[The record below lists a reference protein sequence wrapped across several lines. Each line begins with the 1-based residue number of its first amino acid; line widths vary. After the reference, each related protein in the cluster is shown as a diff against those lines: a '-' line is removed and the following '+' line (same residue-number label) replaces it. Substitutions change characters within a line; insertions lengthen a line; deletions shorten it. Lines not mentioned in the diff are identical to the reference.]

1 MALCI
6 GRKKSDAGFPPEAAG
21 TTVKWLQI
29 TVHKIVGNPPLF
41 LKQTPRRS
49 CFYKSNKLHSALV
62 LTINILNKSTMPAN
76 QPPARVLNAYDIK
89 VLSLASL
96 GGALEYYD
104 FIIFIFFAKTFG
116 DQFFP
121 ADLSPFWKT
130 LNTYGTFAIA
140 YFMRP
145 VGGVIMAHFG
155 DLVGRKRMFTLSI
168 VLMALPTFCIGF
180 LPTFEHIGYAAPLL
194 LLLMRMVQGIAIGG
208 EIPGAWVFVSEHV
221 PPKRIGIANG
231 MVTSGLTL
239 GILLGSLMALLIN
252 SSFSKPDITA
262 FAWRIPF
269 FVGGILGFVTV
280 YLRGYLHET
289 PVFKEMQ
296 AMKTLNQG
304 LPIATVWNEHKPA
317 ILISIL
323 ATWLLTAGIVV
334 VILFAPE
341 LMKSPYFNIPAKV
354 TLTMQSL
361 AIVALA
367 TGCIFTG
374 WMCDKVG
381 VGKTFIGMCAAL
393 AVSSSIFYHS
403 IGNADYATLS
413 SMYVVTGFFVG
424 IVGGV
429 PYIMVH
435 AFPAKIR
442 FSGLSFSYNL
452 SYAIFGG
459 LTPLFLG
466 YVNAINPLSASY
478 YVVFLSIMGV
488 FCGWYLLKNSRS
500 ELSN

>member
-1 MALCI
+1 
-6 GRKKSDAGFPPEAAG
+6 
-21 TTVKWLQI
+21 
-29 TVHKIVGNPPLF
+29 
-41 LKQTPRRS
+41 
-49 CFYKSNKLHSALV
+49 
-62 LTINILNKSTMPAN
+62 MPTDHT
-76 QPPARVLNAYDIK
+76 PARLLNGNDIK
-89 VLSLASL
+89 ILSLASL

-121 ADLSPFWKT
+121 ADLSSFWKT

-155 DLVGRKRMFTLSI
+155 DLLGRKRMFTLSI

-194 LLLMRMVQGIAIGG
+194 LLLMRMLQGIAIGG

-221 PPKRIGIANG
+221 PAQRVGIANG
-231 MVTSGLTL
+231 MVTAGLTL
-239 GILLGSLMALLIN
+239 GILLGSLMALFIN
-252 SSFSKPDITA
+252 SNFSKSDMA
-262 FAWRIPF
+262 AYAWRIPF
-269 FVGGILGFVTV
+269 FVGGLLGFIAV
-280 YLRGYLHET
+280 YLRGYLQET

-304 LPIATVWNEHKPA
+304 LPIATVWKEHKPA

-334 VILFAPE
+334 IILFAPE
-341 LMKSPYFNIPAKV
+341 LMKSPYFNIPAQV
-354 TLTMQSL
+354 ALTMQSFT
-361 AIVALA
+361 IVALA
-367 TGCIFTG
+367 SGCIFTG
-374 WMCDKVG
+374 WLCDKFG
-381 VGKTFIGMCAAL
+381 VGKVFIGIGAAL
-393 AVSSSIFYHS
+393 AISSSIFYHS
-403 IGNADYATLS
+403 IGHVDYMTLAI
-413 SMYVVTGFFVG
+413 MYGITGFFVG
-424 IVGGV
+424 IVGSV
-429 PYIMVH
+429 PYVMVH

-452 SYAIFGG
+452 SYAVFGG

-478 YVVFLSIMGV
+478 YVVFLSILGM
-488 FCGWYLLKNSRS
+488 FCGWYLLKNSANS
-500 ELSN
+500 VDHS